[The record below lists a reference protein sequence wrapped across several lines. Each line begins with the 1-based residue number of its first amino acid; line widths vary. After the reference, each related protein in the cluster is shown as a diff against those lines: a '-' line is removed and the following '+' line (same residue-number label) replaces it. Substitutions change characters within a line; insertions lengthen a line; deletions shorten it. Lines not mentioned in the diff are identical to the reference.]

1 MLAAIGDCE
10 SSRGFDD
17 LFATEYP
24 RVVAIARRVLGDSGE
39 AEDVAQ
45 EVFAAFARSR
55 RAGDSRA
62 HGWLRTAAV
71 HTALNHMRTRKRRL
85 ARELSDY
92 RMHRALNESA
102 ARANDPQAALEA
114 SHRRVLVRTAMLRI
128 EVHHAQVLALRY
140 SGLSYAEIA
149 ATLQVD
155 VAQIGTR
162 LARAERA
169 FRREI
174 ERETL

>member
-1 MLAAIGDCE
+1 MLAAIVDRE
-10 SSRGFDD
+10 SPSSFEA
-17 LFATEYP
+17 LFALEYG
-24 RVVAIARRVLGDSGE
+24 RVVAIAGRVVGDLSD

-55 RAGDSRA
+55 RRA
-62 HGWLRTAAV
+62 DCGAIGWLRTAAV
-71 HTALNHMRTRKRRL
+71 HTALNHVRARKRRL
-85 ARELSDY
+85 SRELADY
-92 RMHRALNESA
+92 RQHRALNESNT
-102 ARANDPQAALEA
+102 RTNDPQVALDRT
-114 SHRRVLVRTAMLRI
+114 HQRLLVRTAMLRI
-128 EVHHAQVLALRY
+128 ESRHAQILALRY
-140 SGLSYAEIA
+140 GGLSYAEIA
-149 ATLQVD
+149 ATLQID